1 MEGLGLENILSQEQV
16 ENLFTEDSLAP
27 ETEESEGEATE
38 KKDTGAGDGPD
49 DKFTEEQIDNLFASE
64 SVGVTG
70 DQGKTSSGYEAKSSP
85 NKNFYSSTLNALVGD
100 GVFTGLSEEDIAE
113 VKDAESFAK
122 AVEKV
127 ISSKFDERQKRIDD
141 ALNAQVEPDEIK
153 KNESIIS
160 FLDSVT
166 EEALTEESG
175 DGEKLRR
182 DIIVQDLLNRGITD
196 ENRIRRE
203 LKKSFDSGE
212 DIQDAKDALAA
223 NKEFFKSKYNELIR
237 SKKEAIDAENLK
249 IKNASDELK
258 KSIIDAKSFFGDIK
272 VDSNIRQ
279 KIYDNVAKPVYKD
292 EKTGEMLTPI
302 QKYQRE
308 NKTEFLKNLGIIYT
322 LTDGFKNIDGLVKGK
337 VKKEVRQ
344 NLKELEHTINSTSRN
359 SDGSLAYVTGI
370 DDKES
375 YSGLGW
381 RIDI

>member
-141 ALNAQVEPDEIK
+141 ALNAQ
-153 KNESIIS
+153 
-160 FLDSVT
+160 
-166 EEALTEESG
+166 EALTEESG

-381 RIDI
+381 RIDV